1 MTAWMCIVQFQKIAP
16 KMSPKFK
23 MSIELA
29 PRWSREKYCSK
40 RLAHLGAGGTH
51 LSSRDILPDERREKK
66 GRKSHRFSILFSQA
80 GTSPGNP
87 FPEQCHFCGELWTSV
102 RKAMSFGKQ
111 DMLLFIRFKDWI
123 FLFGRGKSRPKN
135 WHTEGFAYIRCLVPR
150 DDIYRPPKT
159 TPPPTSSR
167 SGASPRERHSWPLW
181 YLWWNR
187 SDLAVGRQGIHR
199 AWKEKE
205 KK

>member
-1 MTAWMCIVQFQKIAP
+1 MTAWMCILPFQKIAP

-23 MSIELA
+23 MFIELA

-40 RLAHLGAGGTH
+40 RLAHWGAGGTH
-51 LSSRDILPDERREKK
+51 LSSRDILPDERRERK
-66 GRKSHRFSILFSQA
+66 GGNRIASLSYSPRQA
-80 GTSPGNP
+80 PHL
-87 FPEQCHFCGELWTSV
+87 EIHFRHNATSV
-102 RKAMSFGKQ
+102 VNCGHRLGKLCRLGSKICYYSY
-111 DMLLFIRFKDWI
+111 DLDGRFV
-123 FLFGRGKSRPKN
+123 FGRGKSRSKN

-187 SDLAVGRQGIHR
+187 SDLAVDRQGIHR